1 MLRTRKSWPLPRS
14 RLFGRVRH
22 MASILDAVID
32 DLAAEQRALESVIE
46 RMPSETWELPTHA
59 PGWAVRDQVAHL
71 AQFDAMAALAIRDP
85 ERFRTHLRAPENS
98 EQAYLERARSIAPAG
113 LLSQWRANS
122 LELIKAAKTL
132 DPSARVPWAGPAMSA
147 VSFITARLMETWSH
161 GLDVVDVVGIE
172 RPDTDRLRH
181 VAFIGVRARPYSYT
195 NRGLDVPAIPI
206 RISLTAPS
214 GAIWEMGEETEE
226 NVIRGTATDFC
237 RVVTRRRHV
246 ADTNL
251 EVRGPVAQEWMG
263 IAQAFAGPPGAG
275 RQPGEF
281 PKEATP

>member
-1 MLRTRKSWPLPRS
+1 MP
-14 RLFGRVRH
+14 
-22 MASILDAVID
+22 SILDSVID
-32 DLAAEQRALESVIE
+32 DLAAEQAALEAVLV
-46 RMPSETWELPTHA
+46 RMPADSWELATHA
-59 PGWAVRDQVAHL
+59 PGWAARDQVAHL
-71 AQFDAMAALAIRDP
+71 AQFDATATLAIRDP
-85 ERFRTHLRAPENS
+85 EHFRDHLRQPDNS
-98 EQAYLERARSIAPAG
+98 EQAYLDRARK
-113 LLSQWRANS
+113 LS
-122 LELIKAAKTL
+122 AAKLLERWRTNSRDLIEAGRTL
-132 DPSARVPWAGPAMSA
+132 DPSARIPWAGPAMSA

-195 NRGLDVPAIPI
+195 NRGMDVPAVPI

-214 GAIWEMGEETEE
+214 GAAWEMGEDTNE
-226 NVIRGTATDFC
+226 NVIRGSATDFC

-246 ADTNL
+246 ADTAL
-251 EVRGPVAQEWMG
+251 EVRGPVAEEWMG

-281 PKEATP
+281 PKETSA

>member
-1 MLRTRKSWPLPRS
+1 MS
-14 RLFGRVRH
+14 
-22 MASILDAVID
+22 SILDSVID
-32 DLAAEQRALESVIE
+32 DLAAEQAALEAVLL
-46 RMPSETWELPTHA
+46 RMPTDAWELPTHA
-59 PGWAVRDQVAHL
+59 PGWAARDQVAHL
-71 AQFDAMAALAIRDP
+71 AQFDAMATLAIRDP
-85 ERFRTHLRAPENS
+85 EHFRDHLRQPDNS
-98 EQAYLERARSIAPAG
+98 EQAYLERARK
-113 LLSQWRANS
+113 LSARGVLEQWQSNARELIEAANS
-122 LELIKAAKTL
+122 L
-132 DPSARVPWAGPAMSA
+132 DPSARIPWAGPAMSA

-195 NRGLDVPAIPI
+195 NRGMDVPAMPI
-206 RISLTAPS
+206 RISLTSPS
-214 GAIWEMGEETEE
+214 GASWEMGEESDE
-226 NVIRGTATDFC
+226 NAIRGTATDFC

-251 EVRGPVAQEWMG
+251 EVRGRVAEEWMG

-281 PKEATP
+281 AKEPTS

>member
-1 MLRTRKSWPLPRS
+1 
-14 RLFGRVRH
+14 

-46 RMPSETWELPTHA
+46 RIPSEAWELPTHA

-251 EVRGPVAQEWMG
+251 EVQGPVAQEWMG